1 MSDKHESKKTGPGET
16 VDEKVQSWNK
26 ITDSLAKITEIFK
39 GYVKHLV
46 ENKQD
51 KQDKQDKQVD
61 KNINYDVFWN
71 PNKDQIEVLKKMTE
85 ESREK
90 MRRLGLRY
98 DNGVDWKGTITIR
111 VGKETIVFP
120 RVQPR
125 IGGITWNKYMEISE
139 KSKWVIRV
147 EEPTFRK
154 MKENLGMDVEA
165 LWIDPYVYYWL
176 PTEDAE
182 NTNKALCG
190 SFFEDSDKVMSDP
203 RKPYIL
209 RYFKSCTKTNTKN
222 TIFRYK

>member
-1 MSDKHESKKTGPGET
+1 MSNKPKET
-16 VDEKVQSWNK
+16 VDEKVQYWNK
-26 ITDSLAKITEIFK
+26 ITDFLAKISEIFK
-39 GYVKHLV
+39 KCV
-46 ENKQD
+46 EVLLGNQQNKQD
-51 KQDKQDKQVD
+51 GEVD

-71 PNKDQIEVLKKMTE
+71 PDTVQIKVLEKMTKK
-85 ESREK
+85 SREK
-90 MRRLGLRY
+90 MQDFGLTY
-98 DNGVDWKGTITIR
+98 SNKVDWGWTITIKIDR
-111 VGKETIVFP
+111 ETIVFP
-120 RVQPR
+120 REQPK
-125 IGGITWNKYMEISE
+125 IGVITWNKYMEISE
-139 KSKWVIRV
+139 KSEWVIRV

-190 SFFEDSDKVMSDP
+190 SFFEDSDEVMSDP